1 MKESNTEG
9 TPSSEEVEKLCAAF
23 HTMFKCFYRQPITVR
38 TLEECTALISL
49 ADQYDALPS
58 VTDSIRASFFEWPE
72 LDVQIKN
79 NPTPFLKLGYNIQ
92 SVRVFNE
99 AFIHVVGLFCG
110 RPGELYTWAQDS
122 SIPESVARVVSS
134 ECRKLDQMTT
144 GALKKLLILG
154 SEHRA
159 RWAVTEA
166 AADEVAVAILKRKL
180 SASCFG
186 TVGHEGALFRGIL
199 HSNYD
204 ITTADIE
211 RLDSDV
217 LLAGVVAAS
226 RLFVAEIRAIVSGLA
241 KSNLRLNEQ
250 MVYLTCAELSDGDL
264 PWAV

>member
-1 MKESNTEG
+1 
-9 TPSSEEVEKLCAAF
+9 
-23 HTMFKCFYRQPITVR
+23 MFKCFYRQPITVR

-79 NPTPFLKLGYNIQ
+79 NPTPFLKLGYSMQ

-122 SIPESVARVVSS
+122 SIPESVTRVVSA
-134 ECRKLDQMTT
+134 ECRKLEQMAT
-144 GALKKLLILG
+144 GALKKLLIL
-154 SEHRA
+154 SPEHRA
-159 RWAVTEA
+159 RWAVA
-166 AADEVAVAILKRKL
+166 GVVADEVALAILKRKL
-180 SASCFG
+180 SASCFE
-186 TVGHEGALFRGIL
+186 TVGHEGAFFRGIL

-204 ITTADIE
+204 ITKADIE

-217 LLAGVVAAS
+217 LFVNVVTAS
-226 RLFVAEIRAIVSGLA
+226 RLFADQIKTIVSGLA

-250 MVYLTCAELSDGDL
+250 MMYLTCAELSDEDL